1 MLRGVRVRGGVSLPT
16 HAEGRSILAPVRV
29 AAILRRENRG
39 AAWRGERDGMYCVS
53 CGAELEKGAAFC
65 PYCGKRV
72 ASAPASAD
80 AAARSAQDE
89 AVASAMARTR
99 VAAAA
104 DVDADATALFSAEQR
119 ADAAQAGRAV
129 GADGAAACPQGP
141 VAGNARDAVPIDR
154 RAAYAYP
161 ADPAE
166 TVAASPYAQPTV
178 AASANGAGAGDAVDT
193 VDTVGAGTDPFAAG
207 EPAKSAKPSDTA
219 PINVPLPPSIPQDG
233 ILYPGKPVQHRGAGR
248 TALVAAGVVA
258 VLVVAVLVGW
268 MVASGGLFSAASDNQ
283 AMQTDNVPTADTTT
297 LTPLKLQISAVN
309 AEAYPT
315 VVVDFTIAATDGAF
329 DASVLTPADFTVSET
344 GADGGSA
351 MAATVERFTA
361 SGNGA
366 CRLVY
371 SSALTGKVASGA
383 RTVSVA
389 LDELSGYAGATST
402 TAILVSDADNA
413 DDKDDEGKSAAD
425 VEAALS
431 DPAGYVLPDSATHAY
446 DASELEDYSDWELCL
461 ARNEIFARH
470 GRGFSS
476 ADLQDYFDGKSWYSE
491 QYTPEEFDAMSSPLS
506 DVEAANV
513 ATIRSVE
520 ESRGSA
526 YL

>member
-1 MLRGVRVRGGVSLPT
+1 
-16 HAEGRSILAPVRV
+16 
-29 AAILRRENRG
+29 
-39 AAWRGERDGMYCVS
+39 MYCVS
-53 CGAELEKGAAFC
+53 CGAELEKGTAFC

-72 ASAPASAD
+72 ASEPASAG

-89 AVASAMARTR
+89 AVANAMARTR

-119 ADAAQAGRAV
+119 ADAAQAGRGV
-129 GADGAAACPQGP
+129 GSEGSAAYPQGVAGAASGG
-141 VAGNARDAVPIDR
+141 AGGAVPIDR

-161 ADPAE
+161 ADPAV

-178 AASANGAGAGDAVDT
+178 AVPAQGAGAGAGAAGDAN
-193 VDTVGAGTDPFAAG
+193 AGPAPFAAA
-207 EPAKSAKPSDTA
+207 ESARPTKPSDTA

-248 TALVAAGVVA
+248 TALIVAGVVA

-268 MVASGGLFSAASDNQ
+268 LVASGGLFSAVSDDET
-283 AMQTDNVPTADTTT
+283 AQTDNAPAVDAGT

-329 DASVLTPADFTVSET
+329 DASTLTPADFSVSET
-344 GADGGSA
+344 SAEGGSA
-351 MAATVERFTA
+351 TAGTVERFTA

-371 SSALTGKVASGA
+371 SSALTGEAASGA

-389 LDELSGYAGATST
+389 LDELSGYAGAAST
-402 TAILVSDADNA
+402 TAILVSDADTA
-413 DDKDDEGKSAAD
+413 DDKDDEDKSAAD

-431 DPAGYVLPDSATHAY
+431 DPAGYVLPDSAAHAY
-446 DASELEDYSDWELCL
+446 DASELEDYSDWELYL

-491 QYTPEEFDAMSSPLS
+491 QYTPEEFDALSSQLN

-513 ATIRSVE
+513 ATIRSIE

>member
-1 MLRGVRVRGGVSLPT
+1 
-16 HAEGRSILAPVRV
+16 
-29 AAILRRENRG
+29 
-39 AAWRGERDGMYCVS
+39 MYCVS
-53 CGAELEKGAAFC
+53 CGAELEKGTAFC

-80 AAARSAQDE
+80 AVARSAQDE

-129 GADGAAACPQGP
+129 GADGAARG
-141 VAGNARDAVPIDR
+141 AVPIDR

-193 VDTVGAGTDPFAAG
+193 VDTVGAGTDPFAAD

-268 MVASGGLFSAASDNQ
+268 MVASGGLFSAASDDQ
-283 AMQTDNVPTADTTT
+283 ATQTDNVPAADTTT

-413 DDKDDEGKSAAD
+413 DDKNDEGKSAAD

-446 DASELEDYSDWELCL
+446 DASELEDYSDWELYL